1 MQENRSVYRVVE
13 VSDLLRKDRLES
25 KYNPMGSFCSTCSF
39 KNTVEKTGRYC
50 LFTLVNTVKTDIAGQ
65 VQ

>member
-25 KYNPMGSFCSTCSF
+25 KYNSMGCFCLACSF
-39 KNTVEKTGRYC
+39 KIIIEKTGRYC
-50 LFTLVNTVKTDIAGQ
+50 LSTLVNTVKTEKAG
-65 VQ
+65 